1 MAADEHVLRVRMNE
15 TGRLTMPIEIRRQ
28 LGVEGETEFEVEVD
42 TAQDALVLRPSV
54 LLRREDAWAYTASH
68 RKLLRRGHEDSRQGR
83 VRSLTEKDLKELA
96 E

>member
-54 LLRREDAWAYTASH
+54 LLRRQDAWAYTTAH
-68 RKLLRRGHEDSRQGR
+68 RKLLRRAHEDSRQGR